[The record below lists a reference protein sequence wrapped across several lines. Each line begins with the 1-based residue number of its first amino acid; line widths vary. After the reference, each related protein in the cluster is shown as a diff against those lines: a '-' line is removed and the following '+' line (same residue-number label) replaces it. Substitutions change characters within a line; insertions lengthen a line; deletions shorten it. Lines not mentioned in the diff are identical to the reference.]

1 MNATARDR
9 LIGSI
14 NNPYGGAG
22 EATLDFSTLATAAGY
37 VGNKIRITTSASGV
51 FAVTVRNGAAPAV
64 LAAAPSGSAVAQRA
78 CRILANSSVEW
89 FVEDCTHVSVYSSVA
104 ATIEVTLVR
113 NAPEFAVTT

>member
-14 NNPYGGAG
+14 NNTYGGAG

-37 VGNKIRITTSASGV
+37 VGNKLRISVSASGV
-51 FAVTVRNGAAPAV
+51 YSVTVRNGAAPAV
-64 LAAAPSGSAVAQRA
+64 VAAAPSGTAVAQRA
-78 CRILANSSVEW
+78 SRILANTAVEF
-89 FVEDCTHVSVYSSVA
+89 FVEDCTHVSIYSSVA